1 MRRGTSAR
9 PHREV
14 YNHVATALLLEVVG
28 EDVPLNEWDGE
39 EGLGGGEEDLPQVR
53 QVQVP
58 EGIQGLFRGRVRVG
72 VGHGDVA
79 RAV

>member
-28 EDVPLNEWDGE
+28 EDVPLNE
-39 EGLGGGEEDLPQVR
+39 
-53 QVQVP
+53 
-58 EGIQGLFRGRVRVG
+58 
-72 VGHGDVA
+72 
-79 RAV
+79 